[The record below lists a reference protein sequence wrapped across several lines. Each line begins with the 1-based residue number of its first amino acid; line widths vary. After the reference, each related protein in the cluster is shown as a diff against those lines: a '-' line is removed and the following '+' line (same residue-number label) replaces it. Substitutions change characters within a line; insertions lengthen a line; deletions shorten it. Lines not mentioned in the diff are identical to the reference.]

1 MDYEGVKTDLSTTA
15 DEMST
20 LQAKV
25 KEMHLEI
32 IRNENKIMDDR
43 RRYETGLGRINQ
55 LENIHKKGDKIN

>member
-1 MDYEGVKTDLSTTA
+1 
-15 DEMST
+15 MST